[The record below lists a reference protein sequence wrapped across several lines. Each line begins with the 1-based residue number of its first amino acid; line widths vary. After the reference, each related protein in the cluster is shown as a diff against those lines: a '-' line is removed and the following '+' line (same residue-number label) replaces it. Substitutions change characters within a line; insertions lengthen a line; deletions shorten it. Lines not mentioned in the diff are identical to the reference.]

1 MIDQREAAPL
11 RLGDLVVGI
20 WGRYELYVM
29 SLAALMSE
37 RGASVRVFEDP
48 ADVLA
53 SVSGGRVR
61 VLLLESP
68 LHSELRTIADGETP
82 VIVLSENARHEDV
95 ADALAHG
102 AHALLAKNASLSDL
116 LRAIRIAL
124 AEGRPE
130 PIAALTERQRQVLR
144 LVAEGLDNAQ
154 IAERMGIS
162 QRTARS
168 HVSSV
173 LERLGVENRTQ
184 AAVAAIRSGWIA

>member
-20 WGRYELYVM
+20 WGRHELYVM

-37 RGASVRVFEDP
+37 RGAAVRVFEDP

-68 LHSELRTIADGETP
+68 LPSELRMIADGETP
-82 VIVLSENARHEDV
+82 VIVLSENARPEDV
-95 ADALAHG
+95 AEALAHG

-116 LRAIRIAL
+116 LRTIRIAL

-162 QRTARS
+162 QRTARA

>member
-1 MIDQREAAPL
+1 MIDQREPL
-11 RLGDLVVGI
+11 RLGALVVGI
-20 WGRYELYVM
+20 WGRHELYVM

-37 RGASVRVFEDP
+37 RGASVRVLEDP
-48 ADVLA
+48 VDVLSSISA
-53 SVSGGRVR
+53 GRVR

-68 LHSELRTIADGETP
+68 LPSELRTMVDGETP
-82 VIVLSENARHEDV
+82 VIVLSEHARPEDV
-95 ADALAHG
+95 ADAVALG
-102 AHALLAKNASLSDL
+102 AHALLPKNASLSDL

-130 PIAALTERQRQVLR
+130 PIAALTDRQRQVLR

-162 QRTARS
+162 QRTARA

>member
-1 MIDQREAAPL
+1 MIDHREAAPL

-20 WGRYELYVM
+20 WGRHELYVM

-37 RGASVRVFEDP
+37 RGAAVRVFEEP

-68 LHSELRTIADGETP
+68 LPSELRTIADGETP
-82 VIVLSENARHEDV
+82 VIVLSENARPEDV
-95 ADALAHG
+95 SDALAHG

-154 IAERMGIS
+154 IAERMEIS
-162 QRTARS
+162 QRTARA

>member
-1 MIDQREAAPL
+1 MIDHREAAPL

-20 WGRYELYVM
+20 WGRHELYVM

-37 RGASVRVFEDP
+37 RGAAVRVFEDP

-68 LHSELRTIADGETP
+68 LPSELRMIADGETP
-82 VIVLSENARHEDV
+82 VIVLSENARPEDV
-95 ADALAHG
+95 ADALSHG

-162 QRTARS
+162 QRTARA

-184 AAVAAIRSGWIA
+184 AAVVAIRSGWIA

>member
-1 MIDQREAAPL
+1 MIDQREATPL

-20 WGRYELYVM
+20 WGRHELYVV

-37 RGASVRVFEDP
+37 RGAAVRVFEEP

-68 LHSELRTIADGETP
+68 LPSELRMIADGETP
-82 VIVLSENARHEDV
+82 VIVLSENARPEDV

-162 QRTARS
+162 QRTARA

>member
-1 MIDQREAAPL
+1 
-11 RLGDLVVGI
+11 
-20 WGRYELYVM
+20 
-29 SLAALMSE
+29 
-37 RGASVRVFEDP
+37 
-48 ADVLA
+48 
-53 SVSGGRVR
+53 

-68 LHSELRTIADGETP
+68 LHSELRAIADGETP
-82 VIVLSENARHEDV
+82 VIVLSENALPEEV

>member
-1 MIDQREAAPL
+1 MIDHREAAPL

-20 WGRYELYVM
+20 WGRHELYVM

-37 RGASVRVFEDP
+37 RGASVRVLEDP
-48 ADVLA
+48 ADALA
-53 SVSGGRVR
+53 SVRGGRVR

-68 LHSELRTIADGETP
+68 LPSELRLIADGETP
-82 VIVLSENARHEDV
+82 VIVLSENARPEDV
-95 ADALAHG
+95 ADALDHG

-124 AEGRPE
+124 AVGRPE

-154 IAERMGIS
+154 IAERMEIS
-162 QRTARS
+162 QRTARA

-184 AAVAAIRSGWIA
+184 AAVVAIRSGWIA